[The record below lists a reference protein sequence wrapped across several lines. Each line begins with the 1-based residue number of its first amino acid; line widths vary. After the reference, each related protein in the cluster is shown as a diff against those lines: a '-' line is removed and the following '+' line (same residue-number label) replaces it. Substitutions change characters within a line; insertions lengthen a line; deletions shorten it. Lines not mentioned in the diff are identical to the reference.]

1 MQLLI
6 RLRSFALKLLK
17 PSSISG
23 TSIRL
28 TVDTDGQTF
37 ICRIPELSLSAT
49 EQTIATAYTNLQ
61 EQLQSANFAFS
72 GTTDQ
77 EILSEIA
84 AIQRTEVFNRSIRK
98 KSVLFL
104 GISTLFFCLSIVVVP
119 ATVAII
125 NTSNKISS
133 LQLQDLVLGQ
143 ISKVAER
150 IEDIDPQNKANIQAE
165 LSTIRNFLADMLFE
179 ESTNQ
184 NCNQ

>member
-6 RLRSFALKLLK
+6 RLKSFALKLLK

-23 TSIRL
+23 KSIRL

-49 EQTIATAYTNLQ
+49 EQTIATAYANLQ
-61 EQLQSANFAFS
+61 KQLKSDNFAFS
-72 GTTDQ
+72 GTTDK
-77 EILSEIA
+77 EVLSEIA
-84 AIQRTEVFNRSIRK
+84 TIQRTEVFNRSIRK

-104 GISTLFFCLSIVVVP
+104 GISVLFFCMSIAVVP

-125 NTSNKISS
+125 NTTNELSS

-150 IEDIDPQNKANIQAE
+150 IEDIDPQNKANVRAE
-165 LSTIRNFLADMLFE
+165 LSTIRDFLADMWLE
-179 ESTNQ
+179 QPTNQ
-184 NCNQ
+184 NCNH